1 MLLNP
6 LLWLHLR
13 ITGSARTNVLIVTA
27 YAATIILFASIS
39 FYVAALN
46 VPPRDRI
53 AVFAQM
59 NGIWLVIVTVAQGV
73 FLLLL
78 GPSAVRRAVQRDFDT
93 GMLDSH
99 RLSPM
104 SNLKIVLGYLTGAP
118 IQALLL
124 YAVSL
129 VFGTYFAASYAASP
143 GLGGALGVRAT
154 LGGWFFAQGCMLV
167 LAAMFAA
174 LILLTALATRGKAN
188 VVGILA
194 LIGVFGG
201 WFAIVFVPGLALVLG
216 VLSGGVL
223 LGLLTSAKIGGD
235 ALTIVYA
242 GALQFTLCL
251 MFVTAACGKLRKPEH
266 PLFSLP
272 LGLTLLIVWGIALLA
287 GMHAAPEYDWLF
299 GEWREYRFAQLVAST
314 IAFMLVALLPLAA
327 AAINLFHRD
336 RAASFGER
344 PVARAR
350 LLLLAPLLAALTAM
364 CLDLMLRA
372 VGPEQL
378 SRAAREALLH
388 RSVWAGIAAALLLS
402 FWTDFHCLYS
412 LKALMRRPII
422 AFLIVLATLKGAP
435 LALDGV
441 IKFCV
446 EEVAERNWTGE
457 GYLTGLS
464 PIGTLMLT
472 PRAGTAVWVG
482 LVVQLAVA
490 IGATALARRV
500 HRRLGKHRVTQDS

>member
-1 MLLNP
+1 MSLNP

-46 VPPRDRI
+46 VLPRDRT

-59 NGIWLVIVTVAQGV
+59 NGAWLVIVTVAQGV

-104 SNLKIVLGYLTGAP
+104 SNLKIVLGYLTGSP
-118 IQALLL
+118 IQAVLL

-129 VFGTYFAASYAASP
+129 VFGTYFAASYAASS
-143 GLGGALGVRAT
+143 GLGGAIGVRAT
-154 LGGWFFAQGCMLV
+154 LAGWYFAQGCMLM

-201 WFAIVFVPGLALVLG
+201 WFASVFVPGLALVLG
-216 VLSGGVL
+216 VRSGGVL
-223 LGLLTSAKIGGD
+223 FGLLTSTKIAGD
-235 ALTIVYA
+235 ALTIVNA

-251 MFVTAACGKLRKPEH
+251 IFVTAACGKLRKPER
-266 PLFSLP
+266 PLFSLR

-287 GMHAAPEYDWLF
+287 GMHAAPDYDWLF

-314 IAFMLVALLPLAA
+314 IAFMLVSLLPLAA
-327 AAINLFHRD
+327 AAINLFHHD

-344 PVARAR
+344 PVGRSR
-350 LLLLAPLLAALTAM
+350 LLLLAPLLAALTVS

-372 VGPEQL
+372 VGPHQL
-378 SRAAREALLH
+378 SRAAREALLY

-412 LKALMRRPII
+412 LKALVRRPTI
-422 AFLIVLATLKGAP
+422 AFLIVLAVLKGAP
-435 LALDGV
+435 LAIDGV
-441 IKFCV
+441 VKFCV
-446 EEVAERNWTGE
+446 EEVAEQAWTGQ

-464 PIGTLMLT
+464 PIGTLLLI
-472 PRAGTAVWVG
+472 PRAGAPVWFG
-482 LVVQLAVA
+482 LVFQLAVA
-490 IGATALARRV
+490 VGATALARRAR
-500 HRRLGKHRVTQDS
+500 RRLSQHRVAQDA